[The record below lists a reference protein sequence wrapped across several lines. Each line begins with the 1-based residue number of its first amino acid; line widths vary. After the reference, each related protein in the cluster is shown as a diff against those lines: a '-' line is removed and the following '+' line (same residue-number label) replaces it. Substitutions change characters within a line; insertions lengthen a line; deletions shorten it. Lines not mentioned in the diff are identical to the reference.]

1 MTRKS
6 ILAALE
12 SDVLRASR
20 ALLGTHLVRGA
31 RRARIVEVEAYRA
44 EGDPGSHAFRG
55 RTKRNDVMFG
65 RAGLAYV
72 YFNYGVHWM
81 LNVTAHPHGQAAAI
95 LVRAAEPLDGLDE
108 MFASRPSARKPKDL
122 LSGPGKLA
130 AAFDITG
137 EDYGVDLFDPKS
149 ELRIEPGTRVRHV
162 QVGLRVGLAPGK
174 GEELP
179 WRFIDADAK
188 QWISQ
193 PLKVL

>member
-1 MTRKS
+1 MTREE

-12 SDVLRASR
+12 KDVLRASR
-20 ALLGTHLVRGA
+20 SLLGTHLVRGN

-81 LNVTAHPHGQAAAI
+81 LNVTAHPHGKAAAI
-95 LVRAAEPLDGLDE
+95 LVRAAEPLEGIEE
-108 MFASRPSARKPKDL
+108 MFTARLRAKREEDL

-130 AAFDITG
+130 AAFDIDG
-137 EDYGVDLFDPKS
+137 EDYGIDLFDPKS
-149 ELRIEPGTRVRHV
+149 ELRIEPGARVKHV
-162 QVGLRVGLAPGK
+162 QAGLRVGLARGK
-174 GEELP
+174 GDELP
-179 WRFIDADAK
+179 WRFIDADAMK
-188 QWISQ
+188 WISKPLVQ
-193 PLKVL
+193 P